1 MCVCVCVSHQY
12 QGFILCLILIGPK
25 VTTRGSPTQ
34 GDRSPGLQTLGT
46 HPRAP
51 HPPVHL
57 CPSPNPSPQ
66 KEPGNTRRA
75 PASSASPASKL
86 KEAESGR
93 GHAFLTSQTEDV
105 GHLGNRKWG
114 LRDAW
119 SVFPVKLSH
128 QSCFGLTEKNV
139 PPVLRGQAANS
150 IKRTIC
156 VLILPPIMFGV
167 AMHASP

>member
-1 MCVCVCVSHQY
+1 MAPGHRGLEAMIRNLDFQPHPSLGKERGAGDRVNHH
-12 QGFILCLILIGPK
+12 LCLCDETSRRPQQHGVQRVSRV

-105 GHLGNRKWG
+105 GHLGMLFW
-114 LRDAW
+114 
-119 SVFPVKLSH
+119 
-128 QSCFGLTEKNV
+128 
-139 PPVLRGQAANS
+139 
-150 IKRTIC
+150 
-156 VLILPPIMFGV
+156 
-167 AMHASP
+167 